1 MTNYLSTHPCQV
13 RLTSLPCFKESFIC
27 MITLS
32 FIFLNLCLVYNCCEF
47 IASMLHIL
55 CFCLTVSVI
64 DGEVF
69 HILKVSRLHM
79 GAYLC
84 IASNGI
90 PPSISKRIE
99 MKVQFPPMMTIPHQ
113 LEGAYVGQEVT
124 LECHTEAHPKSIN
137 YWTNERG
144 DMIISGKNR
153 IHFN

>member
-1 MTNYLSTHPCQV
+1 
-13 RLTSLPCFKESFIC
+13 
-27 MITLS
+27 
-32 FIFLNLCLVYNCCEF
+32 
-47 IASMLHIL
+47 
-55 CFCLTVSVI
+55 
-64 DGEVF
+64 
-69 HILKVSRLHM
+69 M

-144 DMIISGKNR
+144 DMIISGNTYLICLKYFQLNDNAQCT
-153 IHFN
+153 FNISVL

>member
-1 MTNYLSTHPCQV
+1 
-13 RLTSLPCFKESFIC
+13 
-27 MITLS
+27 
-32 FIFLNLCLVYNCCEF
+32 
-47 IASMLHIL
+47 
-55 CFCLTVSVI
+55 
-64 DGEVF
+64 
-69 HILKVSRLHM
+69 M

-144 DMIISGKNR
+144 DMIISGEKFESVLVDSGYRSFMRLKIRNLTNNDFGTFKCVAKNSLGETDGN
-153 IHFN
+153 IKLYGPIAFYV

>member
-1 MTNYLSTHPCQV
+1 MSIFVTKLELHLN
-13 RLTSLPCFKESFIC
+13 
-27 MITLS
+27 
-32 FIFLNLCLVYNCCEF
+32 FIFKFL
-47 IASMLHIL
+47 
-55 CFCLTVSVI
+55 VSVI
-64 DGEVF
+64 DGEIF

-144 DMIISGKNR
+144 DMIISGM
-153 IHFN
+153 HV